1 MNYQKELEFTRRFL
15 SDLHISSCRI
25 TQPETCIP
33 AEVDLGLR
41 AMLYDTENY
50 LSILENSLKDAKDRV
65 IYRFVDEYDCKF
77 VFMRLPD
84 GTYFFMGPYLMSAP
98 DQEFLDKRAQRLSLN
113 EAKKTQL
120 AAYYADLPIV
130 EDENWLLTLVNALG
144 CAIWGSRDRY
154 EMEYITYE
162 IHDRSTPVPVS
173 FLETEAC
180 DGQLSLSVLEANYER
195 EKFLM
200 EAVSKGR
207 LNLVTAAASSV
218 FNKGTEHRLA
228 DSLRNRKNYLI
239 ILKTLLRKAAE
250 YGGVHPL
257 HIHRLSSSYAQQIE
271 KIRTIRESIRLQ
283 ETMIRDYCMLVRNH
297 SLDRYSYY
305 VGKAITLIHYD
316 LTADLTLAAVAGQ
329 INVNSSYLSKL
340 FHKECGC
347 TFTEYVN
354 RQRVE
359 QAVLLLRDDSR
370 MIQDIAAD
378 CGFQDTT
385 YFIRVFKRQYG
396 VTPAVYRQQYL

>member
-1 MNYQKELEFTRRFL
+1 MKYQKELEFTRSFL
-15 SDLHISSCRI
+15 SALHISSCLI
-25 TQPETCIP
+25 KQPETCIP
-33 AEVDLGLR
+33 TEVDLGLR

-84 GTYFFMGPYLMSAP
+84 GPYFFMGPYLMSAP
-98 DQEFLDKRAQRLSLN
+98 DQEFLEKMFRRLSLP
-113 EAKKTQL
+113 ESMKIQL
-120 AAYYADLPIV
+120 AVYYADLPIV
-130 EDENWLLTLVNALG
+130 EDENWLLTLANTLG
-144 CAIWGSRDRY
+144 TTIWGSKDRY

-162 IHDRSTPVPVS
+162 IHDRSTPVPIS
-173 FLETEAC
+173 SLETGAY
-180 DGQLSLSVLEANYER
+180 DDQLSLAVLEANYAS
-195 EKFLM
+195 EKLLM
-200 EAVSKGR
+200 EAVSKGK
-207 LNLVTAAASSV
+207 LNLVTSSASSV
-218 FNKGTEHRLA
+218 FNNGTEHRLT

-257 HIHRLSSSYAQQIE
+257 HIHRLTSLYAQQIE
-271 KIRTIRESIRLQ
+271 KTRTIRESLQLQ
-283 ETMIRDYCMLVRNH
+283 ETMIRDYCLLVRNH
-297 SLDRYSYY
+297 SLDKYSYY

-316 LTADLTLAAVAGQ
+316 LTADLTLASVAGQ
-329 INVNSSYLSKL
+329 INVNPSYLSKL

-359 QAVLLLRDDSR
+359 QAVLMLRNDSR
-370 MIQDIAAD
+370 MIQDVAAD

-385 YFIRVFKRQYG
+385 YFIRVFKKQYG
-396 VTPAVYRQQYL
+396 VTPAVYREQYL